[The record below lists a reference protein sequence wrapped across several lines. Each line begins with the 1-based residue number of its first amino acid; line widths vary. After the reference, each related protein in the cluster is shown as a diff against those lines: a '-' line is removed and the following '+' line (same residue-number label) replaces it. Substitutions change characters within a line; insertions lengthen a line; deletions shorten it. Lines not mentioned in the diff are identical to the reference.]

1 MQLTN
6 STERYGAITQ
16 CVHWLTAIFV
26 IAGWLIGQFAH
37 FPSPKSPPDFWLL
50 SHIALGQCVIALLIF
65 RLLWRF
71 INPTP
76 PYEKTPFG
84 RFLEWVARLSHFTL
98 YALLLAVPSL
108 GIIAELK
115 RAGILPVFGFWRLQ
129 SPWPVDRDVGRT
141 ILHLHGTAADALLIL
156 AGIHAAAAIVHH
168 WVWRDRTL
176 VRMLP
181 GKAQAASR

>member
-6 STERYGAITQ
+6 SPERYGAIVQ
-16 CVHWLTAIFV
+16 AVHWLTAVFV
-26 IAGWLIGQFAH
+26 IAGWLIGQLAD
-37 FPSPKSPPDFWLL
+37 FPSPKLPPDFWLL
-50 SHIALGQCVIALLIF
+50 THIALGQCVVVLLVF
-65 RLLWRF
+65 RLIWRLL
-71 INPTP
+71 NPPP

-84 RFLEWVARLSHFTL
+84 RFFEWAARLSQFAL
-98 YALLLAVPSL
+98 YALLLGVPML

-115 RAGILPVFGFWRLQ
+115 RAGILLLFGFWQ
-129 SPWPVDRDVGRT
+129 VSSPWPIDRVLGRSV
-141 ILHLHGTAADALLIL
+141 LDLHGTLADALVIL

-181 GKAQAASR
+181 GKA